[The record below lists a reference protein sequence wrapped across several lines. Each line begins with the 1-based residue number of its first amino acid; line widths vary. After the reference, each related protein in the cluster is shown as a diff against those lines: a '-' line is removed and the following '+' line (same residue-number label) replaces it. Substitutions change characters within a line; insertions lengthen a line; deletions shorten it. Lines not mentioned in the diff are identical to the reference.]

1 MRWEGIEKDRGWK
14 KFPVLHKLLGGCKF
28 PDHYPGFPIFN
39 SNQTYYVDP
48 GVALAL
54 LVKSESSTII
64 QAVRENPEIVLDLY
78 REIRNLSD
86 GLRRAGEVY
95 EREGRSIECIFDEVK
110 IIHYEQEERKFVE
123 RQRSEDRK

>member
-1 MRWEGIEKDRGWK
+1 MICESIEKDKVWK
-14 KFPVLHKLLGGCKF
+14 PFPLLHKLLGGCKF
-28 PDHYPGFPIFN
+28 PDNYLGLPVVSSAQI
-39 SNQTYYVDP
+39 SYVFP

-86 GLRRAGEVY
+86 ELRRVGEVY
-95 EREGRSIECIFDEVK
+95 EMEGRSIECIFDEVK
-110 IIHYEQEERKFVE
+110 IIHYEQEERKLVE
-123 RQRSEDRK
+123 RQRAEDRK